1 MRLEDRVA
9 IVTGGSSGIGRGI
22 CLELAREGA
31 KVVVADLQEQP
42 KIGKF
47 HETEAQAPTAAA
59 IAAEGGEALFVATD
73 VADEAAV
80 ENLVARAVAGFGGL
94 DIVVNNAGIIVP
106 GDSQELAVEAWD
118 RVIGVNL
125 RSIFLATKFAVPHL
139 RRSAAVRPMRRLRQ
153 AWSI

>member
-47 HETEAQAPTAAA
+47 HEAEAQAPTAAA

-73 VADEAAV
+73 VDDSHYWLLIAV
-80 ENLVARAVAGFGGL
+80 
-94 DIVVNNAGIIVP
+94 DP
-106 GDSQELAVEAWD
+106 
-118 RVIGVNL
+118 L
-125 RSIFLATKFAVPHL
+125 R
-139 RRSAAVRPMRRLRQ
+139 
-153 AWSI
+153 